1 MTFYHVRDWGGCD
14 LTIDLK
20 KIDVL
25 PRITLS
31 QMTGISL
38 MLNIGFLMLTFNL
51 CIFSSE
57 IKEFNRKLLSG
68 ELEKEMQ
75 EMHEKMG
82 DLLKKEIEESA
93 EQKE

>member
-38 MLNIGFLMLTFNL
+38 MLNIGFLMFTFNL
-51 CIFSSE
+51 CLYDSE
-57 IKEFNRKLLSG
+57 MQAFNRKVREEGNKMWKEMLDK
-68 ELEKEMQ
+68 LEK
-75 EMHEKMG
+75 
-82 DLLKKEIEESA
+82 A
-93 EQKE
+93 EQEQEDAEQ

>member
-1 MTFYHVRDWGGCD
+1 MTFYYVRDWGGCD

-31 QMTGISL
+31 QMTGINL

-51 CIFSSE
+51 CLYDSE
-57 IKEFNRKLLSG
+57 MREFNRKLKSG
-68 ELEKEMQ
+68 EWQEEVERMCKNLREDIEKLRKQ
-75 EMHEKMG
+75 DG
-82 DLLKKEIEESA
+82 DA
-93 EQKE
+93 EQ

>member
-1 MTFYHVRDWGGCD
+1 MTFLLSRDWGGCD

-38 MLNIGFLMLTFNL
+38 MLNIGFLMITFNL
-51 CIFSSE
+51 CLYDSE
-57 IKEFNRKLLSG
+57 MREFNRKVKEEGHKMWKEMLDK
-68 ELEKEMQ
+68 LEK
-75 EMHEKMG
+75 
-82 DLLKKEIEESA
+82 A
-93 EQKE
+93 EQEKEDAEQ